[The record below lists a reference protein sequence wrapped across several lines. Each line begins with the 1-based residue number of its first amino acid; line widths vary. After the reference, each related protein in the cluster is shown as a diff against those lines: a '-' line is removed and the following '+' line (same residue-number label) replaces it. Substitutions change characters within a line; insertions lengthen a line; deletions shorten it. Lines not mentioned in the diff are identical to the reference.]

1 MPIATLTGSGYVCAP
16 LQSALAGR
24 QTYLAQVATGC
35 GVPNQLHA
43 SNLFSYSRAPHYAR
57 DDIKALQIVLPN
69 WYVNGSMVET
79 NGGGV
84 GTWTASIE
92 YPAGTFTQVTFSG
105 SPIGTVA
112 AGANLVSDSV
122 AVAIPNGAKFWT
134 RLWQNA
140 PGKMLWSNQYCG
152 DGSAQYAFGTTAG
165 TCPDLTM
172 GGTAATVTAAETA
185 MTLPVAIIAQTNR
198 PALGI
203 VGDSI
208 SVGKGDMGDTGSLQ
222 GYLPR
227 AFGGSVGL
235 VSVGVSSDT
244 LVNFIASSAKR
255 RALVNDYCT
264 HVIVEYGS
272 NDVINGRTAAQ
283 ILADTITVLGYFP
296 GKRLAVC
303 TLTPRVT
310 STDAF
315 VTEVNQ
321 TVLASEGV
329 RVVVNAQR
337 RNGLAAATTLGP
349 AAAVF
354 DIERACESA
363 YLSGKWQVIGGTIS
377 PGTATYTDDGI
388 HPNRTGYMAIAAS
401 INPATFI

>member
-1 MPIATLTGSGYVCAP
+1 MGIATLTGSGWSVPA
-16 LQSALAGR
+16 LQGASNK
-24 QTYLAQVATGC
+24 QTYLGQVATGC
-35 GVPNQLHA
+35 GVPNNLHA
-43 SNLFSYSRAPHYAR
+43 SNLFSYSRCPHWAR
-57 DDIKALQIVLPN
+57 DDIRSLQIVLPN
-69 WYVNGSMVET
+69 WYVNASMVET
-79 NGGGV
+79 NGGGI

-105 SPIGTVA
+105 SASGTVA
-112 AGANLVSDSV
+112 AGANLVSDAV
-122 AVAIPNGAKFWT
+122 AVTIPSGAKFWT
-134 RLWQNA
+134 RLWQSA
-140 PGKMLWSNQYCG
+140 PGKMLWTNQYCG
-152 DGSAQYAFGTTAG
+152 DGSAQMAYSTTLG
-165 TCPDLTM
+165 GCPDLTM
-172 GGTAATVTAAETA
+172 GGTAATVTAAENA
-185 MTLPVAIIAQTNR
+185 MMLPVAIIAQTCK
-198 PALGI
+198 PSIGI

-208 SVGKGDMGDTGSLQ
+208 SVGKGDIGDAGGLQ
-222 GYLPR
+222 GYLSR
-227 AFGGSVGL
+227 AFGGRAAL
-235 VSVGVSSDT
+235 VNVGVSSDT
-244 LVNFIASSAKR
+244 LVNFIASGTKR
-255 RALVNDYCT
+255 RALVNDYCS

-272 NDVINGRTAAQ
+272 NDVTNARTAAQ

-296 GKRLAVC
+296 TKRTAVC

-321 TVLASEGV
+321 TVLASEAV

-337 RNGLAAATTLGP
+337 RNGLAAATTLGVTS
-349 AAAVF
+349 AIF

-377 PGTATYTDDGI
+377 PATATYTDDGV